1 MYEPSHR
8 PLAGLLALNAERLTG
23 LFGNDRA
30 SIAEILDLA
39 IDSLKTLVER
49 LQVELSAGRASDAHA
64 LAHEIKGVCANIGAE
79 ELAAIAADLQA
90 KLAKGPREPV
100 DGWGSNLPPAYDR
113 FAFEAKAI
121 LNSP

>member
-8 PLAGLLALNAERLTG
+8 SLAGLQVLNADRLSA
-23 LFGNDRA
+23 LFGTDRA
-30 SIAEILDLA
+30 SIAEILELA

-49 LQVELSAGRASDAHA
+49 FGIELSAGRTNDAHA

-90 KLAKGPREPV
+90 RLGKRPREPMG
-100 DGWGSNLPPAYDR
+100 GWAASLPAAYDR
-113 FAFEAKAI
+113 FALEAKA
-121 LNSP
+121 LLKM